1 MEVTVKSI
9 LYQRGGRPMTVHKI
23 ITIGRQF
30 GSGGHEIG
38 NVLATRLDIPL
49 YDNNLV
55 RMAAE
60 KLDIREETARAVDET
75 TLNSFLTGYVIAP
88 MEYRE
93 AIRSTDYTIPLN
105 EQVYDLQ
112 SEIIRKLSRRG
123 PCIIVG
129 RCAGQILKEHP
140 ACLDVFICA
149 DMEDRIQRI
158 AKRYDLSEKKAADK
172 IKRIDR
178 ERKYYYESH
187 TGLEWGSISS
197 HQMLL
202 NVSRLGIEG
211 TADMLETVYRGRS

>member
-1 MEVTVKSI
+1 MAEH
-9 LYQRGGRPMTVHKI
+9 RI

-38 NVLATRLDIPL
+38 NILATRLDIPL

-88 MEYRE
+88 MEYKE
-93 AIRSTDYTIPLN
+93 TILAEEYTQPLN
-105 EQVYDLQ
+105 EQVYELQ
-112 SEIIRKLSRRG
+112 SDIIRKLSKRG
-123 PCIIVG
+123 SCVIVG
-129 RCAGQILKEHP
+129 RCAGQILKACER
-140 ACLDVFICA
+140 CLDVFICA
-149 DMEDRIQRI
+149 DMEDRIRRI
-158 AKRYDLSEKKAADK
+158 AVRYDLSEKKAADK

-187 TGLEWGSISS
+187 TGLEWGSVSS
-197 HQMLL
+197 HHMLL
-202 NVSRLGIEG
+202 NVSRLGVEG
-211 TADMLETVYRGRS
+211 TADILELVYRGME

>member
-1 MEVTVKSI
+1 MAEH
-9 LYQRGGRPMTVHKI
+9 RI

-38 NVLATRLDIPL
+38 NILATRLDIPL

-88 MEYRE
+88 MEYKE
-93 AIRSTDYTIPLN
+93 TILTEEYTQPLN
-105 EQVYDLQ
+105 EQVYELQ
-112 SEIIRKLSRRG
+112 SDIIRKLSKRG
-123 PCIIVG
+123 PCVIVG
-129 RCAGQILKEHP
+129 RCAGQILKDH
-140 ACLDVFICA
+140 AKCLDVFICA
-149 DMEDRIQRI
+149 DMKDRIRRI
-158 AKRYDLSEKKAADK
+158 AVRYDLSEKKAADK

-187 TGLEWGSISS
+187 TGLEWGSVSS
-197 HQMLL
+197 HHMLL
-202 NVSRLGIEG
+202 NVSRLGVEG
-211 TADMLETVYRGRS
+211 TADILELVYRGMK

>member
-1 MEVTVKSI
+1 
-9 LYQRGGRPMTVHKI
+9 MTGHKI

-38 NVLATRLDIPL
+38 NMLATRLDIPL

-75 TLNSFLTGYVIAP
+75 TLNSFLTGYVIGS
-88 MEYRE
+88 MEYRDS
-93 AIRSTDYTIPLN
+93 IRSDEYTQTLN
-105 EQVYDLQ
+105 EQVYELQ

-123 PCIIVG
+123 SCVIVG
-129 RCAGQILKEHP
+129 RCAGYILKDDP
-140 ACLDVFICA
+140 GCLDVFICA
-149 DMEDRIQRI
+149 DLDERIRRI
-158 AKRYDLSEKKAADK
+158 AGRYDMSEKKAADK

-187 TGLEWGSISS
+187 TGLEWGGALS
-197 HQMLL
+197 HQILL
-202 NVSRLGIEG
+202 NAGRLGIEG
-211 TADMLETVYRGRS
+211 TADVLGMMYRGEWR

>member
-1 MEVTVKSI
+1 MAEH
-9 LYQRGGRPMTVHKI
+9 RI

-38 NVLATRLDIPL
+38 NLLATRLDIPL

-75 TLNSFLTGYVIAP
+75 TLNSFLVGYVIAP
-88 MEYRE
+88 MEYKD
-93 AIRSTDYTIPLN
+93 AIRSDEYMQPLN
-105 EQVYDLQ
+105 QQVYELQ
-112 SEIIRKLSRRG
+112 SEIIRKLSQRG
-123 PCIIVG
+123 PCVIVG
-129 RCAGQILKEHP
+129 RCADHVLKDHP
-140 ACLDVFICA
+140 GCIDVFICA
-149 DMEDRIQRI
+149 DIEDRIRRI
-158 AKRYDLSEKKAADK
+158 AARYDMSEKKAADK

-202 NVSRLGIEG
+202 NVSWLGIEG

>member
-1 MEVTVKSI
+1 
-9 LYQRGGRPMTVHKI
+9 MTGHKI

-38 NVLATRLDIPL
+38 NILATRLDIPL

-88 MEYRE
+88 MEYRDS
-93 AIRSTDYTIPLN
+93 IRSDEYTQPLN
-105 EQVYDLQ
+105 EQVYELQ
-112 SEIIRKLSRRG
+112 AEIIRKLAGRG
-123 PCIIVG
+123 PCVIVG
-129 RCAGQILKEHP
+129 RCASYILKDTP
-140 ACLDVFICA
+140 KCLDVFICA
-149 DMEDRIQRI
+149 ELEDRIQRI
-158 AKRYDLSEKKAADK
+158 ADRYDLSEKKAADK

-187 TGLEWGSISS
+187 TGLEWGSPLS
-197 HQMLL
+197 HQLLL
-202 NVSRLGIEG
+202 NVSRLGMKE
-211 TADMLETVYRGRS
+211 TSDVLEMMYRGE